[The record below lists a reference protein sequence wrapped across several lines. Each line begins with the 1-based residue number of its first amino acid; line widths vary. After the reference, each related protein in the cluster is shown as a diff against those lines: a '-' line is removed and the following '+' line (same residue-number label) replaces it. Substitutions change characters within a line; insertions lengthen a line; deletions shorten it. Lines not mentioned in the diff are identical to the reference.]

1 MDIFYYAAY
10 RKMQFLANYI
20 YDQTNED
27 SFVACNVKFVTVNA
41 LTLQFNFYATL
52 LALFHVQCCS
62 VVFNKPNEDMLA
74 YKLILLSF
82 KPLPTVN
89 PHGLN
94 RSQAFVPT
102 QLLDKK
108 PSIIIISLMFSTSSP

>member
-27 SFVACNVKFVTVNA
+27 SFVACNVKFVTVHA

-52 LALFHVQCCS
+52 LALFPCAMLLCS
-62 VVFNKPNEDMLA
+62 
-74 YKLILLSF
+74 I
-82 KPLPTVN
+82 
-89 PHGLN
+89 
-94 RSQAFVPT
+94 
-102 QLLDKK
+102 
-108 PSIIIISLMFSTSSP
+108 